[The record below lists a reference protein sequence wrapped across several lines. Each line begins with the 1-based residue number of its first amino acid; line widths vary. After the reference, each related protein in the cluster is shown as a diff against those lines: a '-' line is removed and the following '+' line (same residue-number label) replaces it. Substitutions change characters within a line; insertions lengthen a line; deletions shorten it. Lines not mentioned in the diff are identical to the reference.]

1 MPLQNIAD
9 LGITMNVKPSEDVP
23 KTVGELRRRL
33 AKMGNP
39 WEVDPRLG
47 DDDPLPDPPRG
58 GQLDEEIPDEDRLK
72 ALESEADLRG
82 LIATSPPANPFLR
95 ARWAEAGILTQ
106 NEVERVPEEHSR
118 QGQEDTA

>member
-1 MPLQNIAD
+1 
-9 LGITMNVKPSEDVP
+9 MNVKPSEDVP

-72 ALESEADLRG
+72 ALEPEADLRG

-95 ARWAEAGILTQ
+95 ARWAEAGMLNQ
-106 NEVERVPEEHSR
+106 NEVERFPREQSS
-118 QGQEDTA
+118 QGQADTA